1 MHTVTTMSAR
11 RPATARAYAYAAFTR
26 ALPAL
31 ALLTACSGDDSASTA
46 ASVSASM
53 TSEAGETGETSG
65 ATDATTGF
73 GSSESTVG
81 ATTQGGATSE
91 GTTTQGEPTTTAGPE
106 LEPAPTE
113 TLEYTPT
120 DEIFPNPERGVYRY
134 VEITEGWDLQGLADD
149 GTRLVYSYVRLDDYR
164 AEAIA
169 QSLLDELDAGLDD
182 ARSAGLKVIL
192 RFAYNAGPYPDSE
205 PDAPL
210 DRVLQHIE
218 QVAPVLAAHE
228 DVIALV
234 QAGFIGAWG
243 EWHTSTNDLL
253 PHKGTILSALLAAI
267 PPSRSTQIRYPLYK
281 DELYGAALVERE
293 AHDGGEKARVGHHN
307 DCFLASDTDQGTY
320 PSDQI
325 EQWKQ
330 FVEDETAFVPMGGE
344 TCLDNPPRSECPT
357 ALEEL
362 ARFHYSFINYDYH
375 PAVIASWQ
383 DGGCYDTIER
393 LLGYRLQLV
402 SADLAPV
409 ARPGGV
415 FPLRVELTNQG
426 WAAPFNPR
434 PVELVLSGPG
444 GEYRAA
450 LAEDPRRWY
459 AGKPRTIAGALL
471 LPSDMSPGTYE
482 LSLALPDASP
492 ALASRPEY
500 SIRLANEGVWQSG
513 RNLLGAIEIDPDGPG
528 GAAPDQAFGFV
539 PD

>member
-1 MHTVTTMSAR
+1 MSTRRLAR
-11 RPATARAYAYAAFTR
+11 TSTP
-26 ALPAL
+26 LPRVLSAL
-31 ALLTACSGDDSASTA
+31 ALLGACSGDSGASTD
-46 ASVSASM
+46 ASTTAGTTT
-53 TSEAGETGETSG
+53 TSV
-65 ATDATTGF
+65 ATDAMTGAGTSAGTATTQTG
-73 GSSESTVG
+73 TTAQ
-81 ATTQGGATSE
+81 ATTQGA
-91 GTTTQGEPTTTAGPE
+91 TTTTEGETTTTAGPDI
-106 LEPAPTE
+106 EPAPTE

-120 DEIFPNPERGVYRY
+120 DELFPNPERGVYRY

-164 AEAIA
+164 ASPIA
-169 QSLLDELDAGLDD
+169 PPLLDALEAGLGD

-192 RFAYNAGPYPDSE
+192 RFAYNEGPYPDSE

-210 DRVLQHIE
+210 EWVLQHIE

-253 PHKGTILSALLAAI
+253 PHKQTILSALLAAI
-267 PPSRSTQIRYPLYK
+267 PPARSTQIRYPLYK
-281 DELYGAALVERE
+281 DEMYGAALSERE
-293 AHDGGEKARVGHHN
+293 AHDGGDKARVGHHN

-320 PSDQI
+320 PQDQV
-325 EQWKQ
+325 ELWKQ
-330 FVEDETAFVPMGGE
+330 YVEDDTRFVPMGGE
-344 TCLDNPPRSECPT
+344 TCQDNPPRSECPT

-362 ARFHYSFINYDYH
+362 ARLHYSFINYDYH
-375 PAVIASWQ
+375 PDVIASWQ

-402 SADLAPV
+402 SADIAPA

-415 FPLRVELTNQG
+415 FPLRVELRNTG

-444 GEYRAA
+444 GEYTAS

-459 AGKPRTIAGALL
+459 AGQPRTISGALR
-471 LPSDMSPGTYE
+471 LPSDMSPGTYD

-492 ALASRPEY
+492 TLASRPEY
-500 SIRLANEGVWQSG
+500 AIRLANEGVWQSG
-513 RNLLGAIEIDPDGPG
+513 RNLLGSVEIDPEGPG
-528 GAAPDQAFGFV
+528 GAAPDQAFEFL
-539 PD
+539 PDP